1 MRYSK
6 KTANSKFV
14 NDPNDK
20 SPKIDTTVVSPLLM
34 SEREIKTDAESNQLE
49 SLSPINEE
57 SDT

>member
-1 MRYSK
+1 MRHSK
-6 KTANSKFV
+6 NTANTKFV
-14 NDPNDK
+14 NEANDK

-34 SEREIKTDAESNQLE
+34 SERMNKTAAETNQLE

>member
-6 KTANSKFV
+6 NTADSKFV
-14 NDPNDK
+14 NDANDK

-34 SEREIKTDAESNQLE
+34 SERGNKTAAETNQLE

>member
-6 KTANSKFV
+6 NTANTKFV
-14 NDPNDK
+14 NETNDK

-34 SEREIKTDAESNQLE
+34 SERMNKTAVETNQLE